1 MRKKLLLLVFTCCM
15 TLAGMAQMDPYPT
28 YPNPILWADVPDPD
42 VIRVEDN
49 FYMVTTTMHQFP
61 GVPIMRSK
69 DLVNW
74 ETIGYVVDRLTDS
87 PRYDLQGGTVYGRGQ
102 WATSLKYHNGKF
114 YVLFAPNEMGDMGR
128 SYIYSAVDPAG
139 PWELVSRLPHFSCL
153 CGLWHRR
160 TM

>member
-87 PRYDLQGGTVYGRGQ
+87 PKYDMNKWVK
-102 WATSLKYHNGKF
+102 W
-114 YVLFAPNEMGDMGR
+114 V
-128 SYIYSAVDPAG
+128 
-139 PWELVSRLPHFSCL
+139 
-153 CGLWHRR
+153 
-160 TM
+160 